1 MPKKRSHPMPP
12 LHEISQDYGG
22 IEAGLSQCGLMTVR
36 QQNHPQLNRAGRAY
50 DQD

>member
-22 IEAGLSQCGLMTVR
+22 IEAGLSRLETAAHLAIR
-36 QQNHPQLNRAGRAY
+36 SATREAHR
-50 DQD
+50 